1 MSAALGHGRR
11 WAISAG
17 GAAALT
23 VLALLVLQTLKLP
36 AIEAPVRAKPTPIEL
51 TRVNP
56 QVNKAALLHDQIA
69 LFLPTERNVTMKPV
83 ARMEAGQ
90 GLLQHDTGRPMPFGD
105 AELTLHLPPPV
116 VVAAKPETVILDD
129 AAPTPLLGFGRIDS
143 REPALP
149 SRGAVVEVRSNRTN
163 QRVQLWFLP
172 PEARPPGAKA
182 WRPME
187 FVARIEAAGLVGA
200 LAIAEH
206 SDVEEAEIFF
216 RNYLAQTY
224 RIGERL
230 PPGIYRI
237 AVGP

>member
-1 MSAALGHGRR
+1 MSAVLGHGRR

-90 GLLQHDTGRPMPFGD
+90 GLLQHDTGRPMPVGD

-129 AAPTPLLGFGRIDS
+129 AAPTPLLGFGRVDS

-149 SRGAVVEVRSNRTN
+149 SRADEEELLRLAGEALTNVQKHAHATDVEVALTATPRGMR
-163 QRVQLWFLP
+163 L
-172 PEARPPGAKA
+172 EMRP
-182 WRPME
+182 
-187 FVARIEAAGLVGA
+187 
-200 LAIAEH
+200 
-206 SDVEEAEIFF
+206 
-216 RNYLAQTY
+216 
-224 RIGERL
+224 
-230 PPGIYRI
+230 
-237 AVGP
+237 